1 MNIKQSQ
8 NGFLHLGS
16 LVILTLAI
24 IVITFTG
31 VRVLSSN
38 KSNTKSIGN
47 TTNTIKSVSKTSV
60 TTAQQKTA
68 DIVPVATKVPVTSV
82 STTGTTLISPKSSI
96 YFTKGGQDVDTANVN
111 VSVSTSAVSLI
122 GTCTFNFTLNSYK
135 VTRSNAASGTTCNI
149 SVPLSAYLANG
160 DWYYTINFV
169 SSDGN
174 KTGEGG
180 GTTVSIQPRVIQF
193 TKGGNNTT
201 ASDFQASNY
210 MSESQTGT
218 CSSSFSQGG
227 VVKLSASTQ
236 ITNSNLCSVSVSLSQ
251 FPASGIY
258 SFSTVFNSSDARV
271 TASGTYDVT
280 ITK

>member
-82 STTGTTLISPKSSI
+82 STTGTTLISPKS
-96 YFTKGGQDVDTANVN
+96 
-111 VSVSTSAVSLI
+111 
-122 GTCTFNFTLNSYK
+122 NSK
-135 VTRSNAASGTTCNI
+135 
-149 SVPLSAYLANG
+149 
-160 DWYYTINFV
+160 
-169 SSDGN
+169 
-174 KTGEGG
+174 
-180 GTTVSIQPRVIQF
+180 
-193 TKGGNNTT
+193 
-201 ASDFQASNY
+201 
-210 MSESQTGT
+210 
-218 CSSSFSQGG
+218 
-227 VVKLSASTQ
+227 
-236 ITNSNLCSVSVSLSQ
+236 
-251 FPASGIY
+251 
-258 SFSTVFNSSDARV
+258 
-271 TASGTYDVT
+271 
-280 ITK
+280 